1 MLIIGLT
8 GGIGSGK
15 STVAELFRELGVPVY
30 DADVEARRLVEP
42 GQPTLHLLTREFG
55 SQILQHDGSL
65 DRAKLRTLV
74 FSDSDQRRR
83 LESILHPPIRAAL
96 QKHIAA
102 TTAPYCIVVIPL
114 LFESGQRDLVK
125 RVLVVDTPEAQQ
137 ISRTVARSGLDH
149 AMVEHIMAAQWSRA
163 QRVAQADDVIAN
175 TGSLDTLRAHV
186 ETLHTQYLQLS
197 EQTRS

>member
-1 MLIIGLT
+1 MFIIGLT

-55 SQILQHDGSL
+55 PQILQRDGSL
-65 DRAKLRTLV
+65 NRAKLRTLV
-74 FSDSDQRRR
+74 FSDADQRRR

-96 QKHIAA
+96 QKQIAA
-102 TTAPYCIVVIPL
+102 AAAPYCIVVIPL

-125 RVLVVDTPEAQQ
+125 RVLVVDAPEAQQ

-149 AMVEHIMAAQWSRA
+149 ATVEHIMAAQCSRA
-163 QRVAQADDVIAN
+163 QRLAQADDVIAN
-175 TGSLDTLRAHV
+175 TSSLDTLHAHI
-186 ETLHTQYLQLS
+186 ETLHANYLELS
-197 EQTRS
+197 EQRS

>member
-55 SQILQHDGSL
+55 PQILQRDGSL
-65 DRAKLRTLV
+65 DRAILRTLA
-74 FSDSDQRRR
+74 FSDADQRRR
-83 LESILHPPIRAAL
+83 LESMLHPPIRAAL
-96 QKHIAA
+96 QKHIA
-102 TTAPYCIVVIPL
+102 TTTSPYCIVVIPL

-149 AMVEHIMAAQWSRA
+149 ATVKHIMAAQLSRA
-163 QRVAQADDVIAN
+163 QRLAQADDVIAN
-175 TGSLDTLRAHV
+175 TSSLDTLHAHI
-186 ETLHTQYLQLS
+186 ETLHANYLELS
-197 EQTRS
+197 EQRS